1 MLSIFRFVCVLLLMS
16 LGFPCMAQGKRK
28 LRGEVN
34 PVHTRQLEIAK
45 ALMKTRVPAFSVS
58 KGSGMNK
65 MLNMLERHLAKNG
78 LELEFTREKAESDFE
93 EPLEDAKFK
102 SDLEVRAG
110 TCAEVL
116 KELCR
121 RTKCDYCIREDRV
134 EVFKEKNK
142 QITRRRFL
150 PSPML
155 EKYTR
160 IEYRRDKDNEHTIGV
175 INEFTG
181 HNAPNLRVKM
191 EYDYDSGCLTMTGN
205 SWHDIQKINMKLDD
219 YYYTWLR
226 SSEAADYMATGAKDK
241 NNKHLSAL
249 ATHPI
254 IPIEFNA
261 CPLSH
266 ALAYLNLHTSNGA
279 LQPAMRFSASNCDPD
294 DIELEGLDLRHK
306 SLLDAFLNICDAT
319 SGHYIKKN
327 SRFTIIPR
335 TQASRTYYLTK
346 YGKKKLSENIV
357 ETSKASFEK
366 SPRRGARKPKENEIR
381 KVSDKS
387 AMAALKQIGIPFP
400 KLSSLTYNEK
410 TNSIEVTSSLQ
421 CLRHLDG
428 LVRILF
434 SRR

>member
-1 MLSIFRFVCVLLLMS
+1 MKKAIKSTVVLVGICAVMAILLAVTNALTAPIIAENQNAAANQALLQVMPNGE
-16 LGFPCMAQGKRK
+16 GFESVEFDAEK
-28 LRGEVN
+28 L
-34 PVHTRQLEIAK
+34 P
-45 ALMKTRVPAFSVS
+45 KTI
-58 KGSGMNK
+58 K
-65 MLNMLERHLAKNG
+65 
-78 LELEFTREKAESDFE
+78 
-93 EPLEDAKFK
+93 
-102 SDLEVRAG
+102 
-110 TCAEVL
+110 
-116 KELCR
+116 
-121 RTKCDYCIREDRV
+121 

-266 ALAYLNLHTSNGA
+266 ALAYLNLHP
-279 LQPAMRFSASNCDPD
+279 LQ
-294 DIELEGLDLRHK
+294 
-306 SLLDAFLNICDAT
+306 
-319 SGHYIKKN
+319 
-327 SRFTIIPR
+327 
-335 TQASRTYYLTK
+335 
-346 YGKKKLSENIV
+346 
-357 ETSKASFEK
+357 
-366 SPRRGARKPKENEIR
+366 
-381 KVSDKS
+381 
-387 AMAALKQIGIPFP
+387 
-400 KLSSLTYNEK
+400 
-410 TNSIEVTSSLQ
+410 
-421 CLRHLDG
+421 
-428 LVRILF
+428 
-434 SRR
+434 